1 MSDPVEYIINV
12 KNSVLLYG
20 TYNENLNLTN
30 DQEYL
35 VSDNLILYGD
45 AVLTIEPGTVIK
57 VSDNKRITFLENS
70 KMICEGLNTSYI
82 YWQAENVGWS
92 GFGFGGDRSSIKY
105 THISGMWSY
114 NVNGQSFFGTSNAFD
129 VEKSIITDNRAYYLI
144 NSNGHS
150 IKTSNI
156 YENWIESAAYYPSQN
171 SQHKGVTKS
180 NFISNYN

>member
-1 MSDPVEYIINV
+1 MRYKLGSISAYATLQDLEETLKITIAEGVANNVDIKFKLTTWSGADQEHMSDPVEYIINV

-114 NVNGQSFFGTSNAFD
+114 NVNGQSFLAPPMPLMLKN
-129 VEKSIITDNRAYYLI
+129 
-144 NSNGHS
+144 
-150 IKTSNI
+150 
-156 YENWIESAAYYPSQN
+156 Q
-171 SQHKGVTKS
+171 
-180 NFISNYN
+180 